1 MIISRSQKFA
11 LLFLLLLALF
21 ITACGGGA
29 APAETEEADSTEA
42 VENTPRP
49 TREATAAPTQL
60 VAVSDSSAV
69 ADTFPC
75 NAQVVAGDGK
85 LMRILMR
92 QPSATAPLVGARRG
106 NDSLLL
112 GEVVTNDEGN
122 WYGILE
128 NRLTVGYIS
137 EEYIILGAD
146 CVSGGGGAEATG
158 EAAEEATAEA
168 TQEG

>member
-29 APAETEEADSTEA
+29 APAETEEADATEA

-49 TREATAAPTQL
+49 TREPTTVPTEMVAA
-60 VAVSDSSAV
+60 SDSSAV

-75 NAQVVAGDGK
+75 NAQVIAGDGK
-85 LMRILMR
+85 LMRNLMR

-106 NDSLLL
+106 NDQLVL

-128 NRLTVGYIS
+128 NRLTIGYIAQ
-137 EEYIILGAD
+137 EYIILGEA
-146 CVSGGGGAEATG
+146 CVSGGGAEAT
-158 EAAEEATAEA
+158 EEATAEA
-168 TQEG
+168 TEE